1 VKFKLTISILLLLG
15 AFVISPAL
23 ARAQEGEPVVV
34 DEVIAQVNDGVVT
47 LSQLNREMKERYD
60 RAAGHQ

>member
-1 VKFKLTISILLLLG
+1 VKFKLTVATLFSVA
-15 AFVISPAL
+15 AFVLAPSL

-47 LSQLNREMKERYD
+47 LSQ
-60 RAAGHQ
+60 